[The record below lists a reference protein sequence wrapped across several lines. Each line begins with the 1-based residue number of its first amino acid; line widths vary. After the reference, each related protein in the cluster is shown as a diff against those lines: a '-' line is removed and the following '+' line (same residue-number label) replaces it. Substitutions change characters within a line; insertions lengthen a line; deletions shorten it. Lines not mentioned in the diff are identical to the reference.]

1 MFKSEASLPPQD
13 VREQFNAFITEHPNG
28 KMKKKDFG
36 EMMKKVKVFR
46 HQLGET
52 FSLKLLQALPQRDD
66 ADKMEKHMFR
76 VYDANDD
83 GYVDFVEFMVSIPS
97 WKRKQWIFSNIQM
110 IFYIMS
116 DGSPEEVLAKIFRVF
131 DVNRWPDHQI
141 IFSQSIYS

>member
-1 MFKSEASLPPQD
+1 
-13 VREQFNAFITEHPNG
+13 
-28 KMKKKDFG
+28 
-36 EMMKKVKVFR
+36 MMKKVKVFR
-46 HQLGET
+46 HQLGQT